1 MARKLATTRRR
12 IPQVAGWLV
21 GVALLGPVAQV
32 GAAEPPI
39 VLQDPDGDDNGP
51 GTYKYPTDPVYVPR
65 SFDLR
70 KVEITDRGDDVE
82 VKVTLGANIEDPWDS
97 KTWDGNGF
105 SVQFVQLY
113 LDTDHTAGKGF
124 TDPLPGLGSVK
135 FAADEAWDKVI
146 LLSPQGRTKLSGEIR
161 AKAAKFKD
169 AIVVPKVTRA
179 AGKTLTAIVR
189 KADLGGAP
197 VAKWG
202 FQAVVQSNEGFPDK
216 ADLLTRRVNE
226 NAGQHR
232 FGGGDD
238 GDCDPHV
245 LDILAGKAKGEKT
258 EVAEQHRALAW
269 ACGSKVARLPMVYP
283 AAP

>member
-1 MARKLATTRRR
+1 MRLPAAALTCS
-12 IPQVAGWLV
+12 
-21 GVALLGPVAQV
+21 VALSLVTAATA

-51 GTYKYPTDPVYVPR
+51 GTYKYPTDPVYLPR

-70 KVEITDRGDDVE
+70 KVEVTDRGDDVE
-82 VKVTLGANIEDPWDS
+82 FKVTIGANIEDPWDS

-105 SVQFVQLY
+105 SLQFVQVY
-113 LDTDHTAGKGF
+113 LDFDHVNGKGF

-135 FAADEAWDKVI
+135 FAADEAWDKVVV
-146 LLSPQGRTKLSGEIR
+146 LSPQGRTRLSSEIR

-179 AGKTLTAIVR
+179 AGKTLTALVK
-189 KADLGGAP
+189 KADLKVGDSGGAP
-197 VAKWG
+197 MARWG
-202 FQAVVQSNEGFPDK
+202 FQAVVQSNEGYPDK

-238 GDCDPHV
+238 GECDPHV
-245 LDILAGKAKGEKT
+245 LDILAGKAKGDKT
-258 EVAEQHRALAW
+258 EVAEQHRTLAW
-269 ACGSKVARLPMVYP
+269 KCDTKVARLPMVYP